1 MEKGVL
7 RREMRIVQAHR
18 LAPVA
23 VIEILSCDGSF
34 WLVTD
39 LNYIKFLSQQKNVNA
54 F

>member
-1 MEKGVL
+1 MAVKVSVSCVSQTGMFAL
-7 RREMRIVQAHR
+7 
-18 LAPVA
+18 VA